1 MPGRAPRAR
10 ATRPGFSPEAPDEP
24 GPSGRL
30 PLSAM
35 PPPGARDHP
44 VAAFG
49 SAPYKDW
56 QGVTCV
62 PGRPPGGAAGGGAG
76 GRRKGEGVGGG
87 DSSEGRILRPWE
99 AAAATRGSERSRSSQ
114 GAGRRRLRRQRR
126 RKGPERGRASAAEA
140 TERGR
145 AGGWLRARAGAAATA
160 IAASEAQAAAAAATG
175 ARVRAPRRPP
185 GAGRHDGAAARASR
199 ARSPQPGLG
208 GTGGYRARAHPSR
221 LSLLLASPPP
231 PLPARVPFRKRS
243 GMRSPAASQPG
254 QRFLRRPGS
263 SSRAARSAFVRSAGA
278 LPRGASGDG
287 PSRTVSA
294 LHPLPNFA
302 LHSRVWRG
310 GSGRGGGGAARS
322 AGGAGRRRD
331 SPLDRALAV
340 TWARRFPRTAAW
352 GGE

>member
-1 MPGRAPRAR
+1 M
-10 ATRPGFSPEAPDEP
+10 RPGPPA
-24 GPSGRL
+24 GR
-30 PLSAM
+30 
-35 PPPGARDHP
+35 G
-44 VAAFG
+44 G
-49 SAPYKDW
+49 W
-56 QGVTCV
+56 
-62 PGRPPGGAAGGGAG
+62 GR
-76 GRRKGEGVGGG
+76 GRRQEERGGSRGRRQQRGADSAAVGGGGG
-87 DSSEGRILRPWE
+87 DSGFRALAVEPGSGTQAVAE
-99 AAAATRGSERSRSSQ
+99 AAAEEGT
-114 GAGRRRLRRQRR
+114 GAGA
-126 RKGPERGRASAAEA
+126 GERGGSHRTREGRWLAPGESRGGSDSDRG
-140 TERGR
+140 ERGT
-145 AGGWLRARAGAAATA
+145 GGGSGGHGGPCPCAP
-160 IAASEAQAAAAAATG
+160 AATG
-175 ARVRAPRRPP
+175 RGPARWSRSTCVPRSQP
-185 GAGRHDGAAARASR
+185 AAR
-199 ARSPQPGLG
+199 PGRNRWVPRPCPPL
-208 GTGGYRARAHPSR
+208 P
-221 LSLLLASPPP
+221 LVLAPCSPPP

-340 TWARRFPRTAAW
+340 TWARRFLRTAAW